1 MGFLKWH
8 KNQDDSDSQM
18 DLFGGLQKIVESKRV
33 DGITVLNDFK
43 DSIASKGGD
52 GKTIARAINAETRA
66 LFDCEVD
73 ELYRETGGKKG
84 DRSTLPKEAQK
95 AYMVSETISTHRIN
109 GTEYK
114 GSQKQKNDAMVEDVE
129 DTAKEARGWFSW

>member
-1 MGFLKWH
+1 
-8 KNQDDSDSQM
+8 M
-18 DLFGGLQKIVESKRV
+18 DLFGESQKLAQSKRV
-33 DGITVLNDFK
+33 DGVTVLGDFK
-43 DSIASKGGD
+43 DAIASKGGD

-73 ELYRETGGKKG
+73 ELYRETGAKKR

-109 GTEYK
+109 GTEYN
-114 GSQKQKNDAMVEDVE
+114 GSQKQKNNAMVEDVE
-129 DTAKEARGWFSW
+129 DSARTARAWFSW